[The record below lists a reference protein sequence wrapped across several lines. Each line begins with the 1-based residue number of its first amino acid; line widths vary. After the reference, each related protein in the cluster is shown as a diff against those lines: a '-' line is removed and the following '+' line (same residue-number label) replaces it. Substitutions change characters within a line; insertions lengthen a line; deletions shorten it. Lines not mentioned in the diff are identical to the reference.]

1 MHSRSLA
8 ALVAAAVVCAAS
20 GCGADPP
27 HATQRRAPG
36 AVLVRAANGPVRLAG
51 RPERIVSISPTATED
66 LFAVGAGKQ
75 VVAVDQFSK
84 FPPQAPRTTLSY
96 IDPNAEAISAYRPD
110 LVMLSLESSKVV
122 PALERL
128 RIPVL
133 VYRPAQSLAE
143 AYEQIDQIGLATGHR
158 RQAAAVVERMKARV
172 KQIVASMS
180 RGEASHTVYHELGPN
195 YFSATSQTFIGGIY
209 RLLGLRNIADRA
221 AKGGEFPQL
230 SAEYVVKADPDLIVL
245 ADTICCKQ
253 SEKTL
258 LRRPGLREVTAVRD
272 GHVVEVSDDLASH
285 WGPRIVEF
293 MQRVAPAVR
302 RLDR

>member
-1 MHSRSLA
+1 MHARRLA
-8 ALVAAAVVCAAS
+8 ALVAAAFACAAP
-20 GCGADPP
+20 GCGAG
-27 HATQRRAPG
+27 APDSAQHRSSG
-36 AVLVRAANGPVRLAG
+36 AVVIRAANGPVRLAR

-75 VVAVDQFSK
+75 VVAVDQFSQ
-84 FPPQAPRTTLSY
+84 FPPQAPRTNLSY
-96 IDPNAEAISAYRPD
+96 IDPNAEAISAHGPD
-110 LVMLSLESSKVV
+110 LVILSVESNKVV

-128 RIPVL
+128 KIPVL

-143 AYEQIDQIGLATGHR
+143 AYEQIEQIGLATGHR
-158 RQAAAVVERMKARV
+158 QQAATVVKRMKARV
-172 KQIVASMS
+172 KQIVASMP
-180 RGEASHTVYHELGPN
+180 RRQTAHTVYHELGPN
-195 YFSATSQTFIGGIY
+195 YFSATSQTFVGGIY

-230 SAEYVVKADPDLIVL
+230 SAEYVVQANPDLIVL
-245 ADTICCKQ
+245 ADTVCCKQ

-258 LRRPGLREVTAVRD
+258 RRRPGLREVTAVKD
-272 GHVVEVSDDLASH
+272 AHVLAVPDDLASR

-293 MQRVAPAVR
+293 MQRVAAAVK